1 MRGSVLLREQTT
13 QLSAVNEPSPA
24 NWYPDPDVPSRLRFW
39 DGVSWTAHYA
49 PMPAPPNTAPDALAS
64 LVGPEWGI
72 SPRAVTNVAVNAPYD
87 GWRRVPPLGPPIG
100 SPINA
105 PTAGHPLRR
114 SLRPG
119 EVLTGLGAF
128 ALVAAGFAFIRSV
141 WTDLGVGGQIGVLLA
156 IVLVQAFASL
166 FAVTRIRVLGE
177 SLAASA
183 AVTLLVAAS
192 WGYERLGAPERF
204 FPAMLYG
211 FAALHALVL
220 LAPPVN
226 RARTWGLSASAF
238 TLFAGL
244 SLAAVPSA
252 PYLWALGLGAGALLL
267 ARFTTPTHA
276 ERFAAL
282 HLVLAVGH
290 VLLSDAASLYMVASL
305 TAVTV
310 LAASTLLRGSYPG
323 DANAQMRPTTLR
335 CVVWTVAL
343 SALGLIATY
352 GALAADFGY
361 KERFVFTAVGFVAV
375 LLILCVPPLEVSGS
389 RKVFA
394 GWMGA
399 ATILQLGRE
408 AVLVPSARF
417 VWDLLVAIG
426 AGYLLLGCGLL
437 LLAVSMWRRWVQS
450 AFAGAMCAALGWVVL
465 LETRLEDTFSAAP
478 YPEIL
483 TVPTS
488 LLLLTAALLTIRAQ
502 NLSTKAF
509 LPGALT
515 FLVPST
521 LQALRGDG
529 ADLRFTVLVAVCVLC
544 LPPGFRFRL
553 HALVVPPG
561 AVLLLLFSYRA
572 LGLLG
577 DSWITLAL
585 AALVLLVLGSL
596 FEKMRDRVRLART
609 YLATLR

>member
-1 MRGSVLLREQTT
+1 M
-13 QLSAVNEPSPA
+13 NDPSPA
-24 NWYPDPDVPSRLRFW
+24 NWYPDPDAPSRLRFW

-49 PMPAPPNTAPDALAS
+49 PMPAPPSATPDALAS
-64 LVGPEWGI
+64 LLGPEWDA
-72 SPRAVTNVAVNAPYD
+72 SPRAVTNVAVNAPDD
-87 GWRRVPPLGPPIG
+87 GWRRVPPWGPPIG

-141 WTDLGVGGQIGVLLA
+141 WTDLGVGGQIGVLFA
-156 IVLVQAFASL
+156 IVLVQAFASV

-192 WGYERLGAPERF
+192 WGYVRLGVPGRF

-211 FAALHALVL
+211 FAALHALVIL
-220 LAPPVN
+220 VPPAN

-244 SLAAVPSA
+244 SLAALPSA
-252 PYLWALGLGAGALLL
+252 PFLWALGLGAGALLL
-267 ARFTTPTHA
+267 ARLTTPTHA

-282 HLVLAVGH
+282 HLVLALGH
-290 VLLSDAASLYMVASL
+290 VLLSDVASLYMVASL

-310 LAASTLLRGSYPG
+310 LAASTLLRGSYPMR
-323 DANAQMRPTTLR
+323 ANAQMRPTTLR

-361 KERFVFTAVGFVAV
+361 KERFVFTAVGLVAV

-394 GWMGA
+394 GWMAA

-417 VWDLLVAIG
+417 VWDLLVALGDLLIAIG

-450 AFAGAMCAALGWVVL
+450 AFAGALCAALGWVVL
-465 LETRLEDTFSAAP
+465 LETRLVDKFSAAP
-478 YPEIL
+478 HPEIL
-483 TVPTS
+483 TFPAS
-488 LLLLTAALLTIRAQ
+488 LLLFTAALLTIRAQ

-521 LQALRGDG
+521 LEALRGDG

-577 DSWITLAL
+577 DSWITLAI

-609 YLATLR
+609 YLSTLR